1 MLDNKTIVNNI
12 MFLAGQKKIKI
23 GVLEKAANCSIGY
36 LSRVSSGDI
45 VAVPPVEKLEA
56 IANLL
61 EVSIDTLIN
70 IDVQMATPNELLVS
84 EFIYR
89 VKSQTKECN
98 IEWAEEFVEKVIVK
112 NDNNNEK
119 KDYAYASNDLFKN
132 DLFYP
137 EFEADA
143 EVSAIFYK
151 TIKPITPQIVMCR
164 MRYKKS
170 IERLKE
176 KNIDAEKKEKVIKDY
191 SNAIELYLKEPH
203 CRIKSICSSVYIDSS
218 LSKELHELYDLVDKN
233 INKLRLNEETK
244 EGMLNFLDMV
254 YDEQSRNE
262 ALNSKHEIKVKRG
275 LGKSFKRIFGEGDEN
290 NE

>member
-12 MFLAGQKKIKI
+12 MFLAERKKIKI
-23 GVLEKAANCSIGY
+23 GFLEKEANCSAGY

-45 VAVPPVEKLEA
+45 VAVPPVEKLEK

-70 IDVQMATPNELLVS
+70 IDVQMVTPNELLVS

-98 IEWAEEFVEKVIVK
+98 IEWAEEYIEKVIVK

-119 KDYAYASNDLFKN
+119 KDYAYASNDLFKK

-151 TIKPITPQIVMCR
+151 TIKPIAPQIVMCR
-164 MRYKKS
+164 MRYKKA
-170 IERLKE
+170 IDRLKE

-203 CRIKSICSSVYIDSS
+203 SKIKSICSSVFIDES

-233 INKLRLNEETK
+233 INKLRLTEDTK

-254 YDEQSRNE
+254 YNEKSRKE
-262 ALNSKHEIKVKRG
+262 ALNSQQEIKVKRG
-275 LGKSFKRIFGEGDEN
+275 LGKSFKRIFEEGDEN